1 MPKLST
7 ASKTPISSSNRKSV
21 FLREWWLIEVE
32 RDSKLGIG
40 GFVNRETLGSRGM
53 RLLGS
58 ASVGK
63 RYNLNAPE
71 NGIQVF
77 ASAAIAKRLDNNTLE
92 AVDGITI
99 TISGCINRSRTLSYG
114 FSAEYAAKSYRDKC
128 ANTTKRSLPMSF
140 DDLPVTRVR
149 DILLSTNGESESCAF
164 TSIILR
170 DILKQCSGHSLN
182 QNGSSVDSV
191 IETEF
196 DHKQHDGLS
205 LLNPTQKIIKDAH
218 KIHKFPVDLH
228 DRDMKSSK
236 EIEDDYKQ
244 GNDGSI
250 SNANKISKES
260 QANTHTQA
268 AVYISS
274 QPAANLAA
282 SSQKL
287 TRTNS
292 VSKTRTL
299 PRLILVLVLS
309 TLALFVSMIS
319 ILQVIKVSDIVKIG
333 CTHTR
338 DTFRE
343 SSKGCLLSVLRRR
356 GSGCC
361 SVLLTG
367 EKRAAKLLFGPAV
380 WRG

>member
-114 FSAEYAAKSYRDKC
+114 FSAE
-128 ANTTKRSLPMSF
+128 
-140 DDLPVTRVR
+140 
-149 DILLSTNGESESCAF
+149 
-164 TSIILR
+164 
-170 DILKQCSGHSLN
+170 
-182 QNGSSVDSV
+182 
-191 IETEF
+191 
-196 DHKQHDGLS
+196 
-205 LLNPTQKIIKDAH
+205 
-218 KIHKFPVDLH
+218 
-228 DRDMKSSK
+228 
-236 EIEDDYKQ
+236 
-244 GNDGSI
+244 
-250 SNANKISKES
+250 
-260 QANTHTQA
+260 
-268 AVYISS
+268 
-274 QPAANLAA
+274 
-282 SSQKL
+282 
-287 TRTNS
+287 
-292 VSKTRTL
+292 
-299 PRLILVLVLS
+299 
-309 TLALFVSMIS
+309 
-319 ILQVIKVSDIVKIG
+319 VIKVSDIVKIG

-343 SSKGCLLSVLRRR
+343 RILVRFGTEFHSNSMFGLKRSPESKSLDFNTSDL
-356 GSGCC
+356 
-361 SVLLTG
+361 
-367 EKRAAKLLFGPAV
+367 EIP
-380 WRG
+380 

>member
-114 FSAEYAAKSYRDKC
+114 FSAEVCDRFLSGFPCNWEEYAAKSYRDKC

-287 TRTNS
+287 TRTSKNS
-292 VSKTRTL
+292 PRRSTEIKARQSK
-299 PRLILVLVLS
+299 RL
-309 TLALFVSMIS
+309 
-319 ILQVIKVSDIVKIG
+319 K
-333 CTHTR
+333 R
-338 DTFRE
+338 D
-343 SSKGCLLSVLRRR
+343 
-356 GSGCC
+356 
-361 SVLLTG
+361 
-367 EKRAAKLLFGPAV
+367 
-380 WRG
+380 